1 MVTETIKELEAARS
15 KVAALEAALAKKN
28 KALTSL
34 HTKHGYA
41 NVDDFITALK
51 EANGGRGG
59 RGPGRR
65 ASASTSTSSSAS
77 SASAGSRKR
86 SKRAKITP
94 EMKQE
99 LKSLVGQGKT
109 GAVIAKTLG
118 ISLPS
123 VQNIKKELGL
133 VQARK

>member
-34 HTKHGYA
+34 HTKHGFA
-41 NVDDFITALK
+41 NVDDFIAALK

-65 ASASTSTSSSAS
+65 ASAAPAAAS
-77 SASAGSRKR
+77 SGGKKR

>member
-15 KVAALEAALAKKN
+15 KVAALEAALAKKH
-28 KALTSL
+28 ASLSSL
-34 HTKHGYA
+34 HTKHGFS
-41 NVDDFITALK
+41 NVDDFISALK
-51 EANGGRGG
+51 QASGSSSS

-65 ASASTSTSSSAS
+65 TASASSSSAS
-77 SASAGSRKR
+77 SSGSKKR
-86 SKRAKITP
+86 NKRAKITP
-94 EMKQE
+94 EIKQE
-99 LKSLVGQGKT
+99 LKALVGQGKT

>member
-34 HTKHGYA
+34 HTKHGFA
-41 NVDDFITALK
+41 NIDDFISALK
-51 EANGGRGG
+51 DANRGG

-65 ASASTSTSSSAS
+65 ASAPAAAAPSS
-77 SASAGSRKR
+77 GSKKR

>member
-34 HTKHGYA
+34 HTKHGFA
-41 NVDDFITALK
+41 NVDDFIAAVK

-65 ASASTSTSSSAS
+65 ATASASSSSSA
-77 SASAGSRKR
+77 ASAGSKKR

-99 LKSLVGQGKT
+99 LKQLVGQGKT

>member
-28 KALTSL
+28 QALASL
-34 HTKHGYA
+34 HTKHGYD

-51 EANGGRGG
+51 EAGGRGSRG
-59 RGPGRR
+59 RGRR
-65 ASASTSTSSSAS
+65 AAAPAAPVASSSS
-77 SASAGSRKR
+77 SAGSRKR

-94 EMKQE
+94 EIKQE
-99 LKSLVGQGKT
+99 LKTLVGQGKT

>member
-34 HTKHGYA
+34 HTKYGFG
-41 NVDDFITALK
+41 NVDEFVAALK
-51 EANGGRGG
+51 EANGGRSG

-65 ASASTSTSSSAS
+65 ASSSASSSS
-77 SASAGSRKR
+77 SASAGGKKR